1 MHTCILTKIS
11 IRFIFGLFTFLVDF
25 LKKNSF
31 TVEFCFIS
39 CLQVKQDIID
49 ILCIFFFHPNRIEKK
64 NIEYRICQLF
74 APKIY

>member
-25 LKKNSF
+25 LKKFHLPLNFALSA
-31 TVEFCFIS
+31 VYK
-39 CLQVKQDIID
+39 LNR
-49 ILCIFFFHPNRIEKK
+49 ILLTSSVFFFHPNRIEKK

>member
-25 LKKNSF
+25 LKKISF
-31 TVEFCFIS
+31 TVEHCFIS
-39 CLQVKQDIID
+39 CLQVKQDFTD
-49 ILCIFFFHPNRIEKK
+49 ILCIFFTQTVLRKK
-64 NIEYRICQLF
+64 NIEYKICQLF